1 MGRTKLP
8 DTGVKERLLQFIDY
22 KKLSATRFCKMCG
35 FSAAYVRNINK
46 GISQRYLK
54 RISDTFLDLNIHWLQ
69 TGEGQMLNE
78 VIPINVQNN
87 TCGNNSQQTIVAGSD
102 NIVSISE
109 KNRQLLE
116 SIQKMCDENAALK
129 TENAELKIKV
139 EMLQEQ
145 VDWLRTLVKQQ
156 NQ

>member
-1 MGRTKLP
+1 
-8 DTGVKERLLQFIDY
+8 
-22 KKLSATRFCKMCG
+22 MCG
-35 FSAAYVRNINK
+35 FSVAYVRNINK

-54 RISDTFLDLNIHWLQ
+54 KISDTFPELNLLWLQ

-87 TCGNNSQQTIVAGSD
+87 SVGNNSSQTIVAGND
-102 NIVSISE
+102 NNVTISE
-109 KNRQLLE
+109 KDRQLLD
-116 SIQKMCDENAALK
+116 SIQKMCDENATLK

-156 NQ
+156 QS

>member
-8 DTGVKERLLQFIDY
+8 DTGVKDRLLQFIHY
-22 KKLSATRFCKMCG
+22 KNISASRFCKMCG
-35 FSAAYVRNINK
+35 FSVAYVRNINK

-54 RISDTFLDLNIHWLQ
+54 RISDTFPDLNIHWLE

-78 VIPINVQNN
+78 VIPISVQNN
-87 TCGNNSQQTIVAGSD
+87 TCGNNSSQTIVAGSD
-102 NIVSISE
+102 NIVTISE

-116 SIQKMCDENAALK
+116 SIQKMCEENAALK

-145 VDWLRTLVKQQ
+145 IDWLRTLVKQQ

>member
-35 FSAAYVRNINK
+35 FSVAYVRNINK

-54 RISDTFLDLNIHWLQ
+54 RISDTFLDLNIHWLE

-78 VIPINVQNN
+78 VIPISVQNN
-87 TCGNNSQQTIVAGSD
+87 TCGNNSSQTIVAGSD
-102 NIVSISE
+102 NIVTISE

-145 VDWLRTLVKQQ
+145 IDWLRTLVKQQ

>member
-1 MGRTKLP
+1 MGRPQTA
-8 DTGVKERLLQFIDY
+8 DTGIKERLLQFIEY
-22 KKLSATRFCKMCG
+22 KRLSKHRFETMCG
-35 FSAAYVRNINK
+35 FSSRYVSNIQK
-46 GISQRYLK
+46 TISHLSLK
-54 RISDTFLDLNIHWLQ
+54 KISDVFPDLNIHWLE
-69 TGEGQMLNE
+69 TGEGQMLTE
-78 VIPINVQNN
+78 VIPISVQNN
-87 TCGNNSQQTIVAGSD
+87 TCGNNSSQTIVAGSD
-102 NIVSISE
+102 NSVTISE

-156 NQ
+156 QP

>member
-1 MGRTKLP
+1 MGRPVKE
-8 DTGVKERLLQFIDY
+8 DTGIKQRLLDFIDH
-22 KKLSATRFCKMCG
+22 KNLSVNRFCTMCG
-35 FSAAYVRNINK
+35 FSSAYVRNIQK
-46 GISQRYLK
+46 TISQRYLK
-54 RISDTFLDLNIHWLQ
+54 IISKAFPDLNIHWLE

-87 TCGNNSQQTIVAGSD
+87 TCGNNSSQTIVAGSD
-102 NIVSISE
+102 NIVTISE

-129 TENAELKIKV
+129 NENAELKIKV

>member
-1 MGRTKLP
+1 MGRVKLP
-8 DTGVKERLLQFIDY
+8 DTGVKDRLLQFIYY
-22 KKLSATRFCKMCG
+22 KNISASRFCKMCG
-35 FSAAYVRNINK
+35 FSVAYVRNINK

-54 RISDTFLDLNIHWLQ
+54 KISDTFPDLNLLWLQ

-87 TCGNNSQQTIVAGSD
+87 TCGNNSSQTIVAGSD
-102 NIVSISE
+102 NNVTISE
-109 KNRQLLE
+109 KDRQLLE
-116 SIQKMCDENAALK
+116 SIQKMCDENTALK

-156 NQ
+156 Q